1 MENGIFFDGEYQED
15 KVYNLYI
22 QMFSCS
28 FEIKKNKIPTVQ
40 IKNNRFQF
48 KENEWL
54 TSSNNTI
61 VTLCMTNI
69 DLKLFFEQYDVY
81 DLEFECGWKFKSL
94 QGIFKE
100 YIDKWIARKNDATIS
115 GNKGQRTL
123 AKLMLNSLYG
133 KFATSQD
140 AQSKIPFLGE
150 DDAVHYS
157 LGEKETKKGLYLPI
171 GCFITAYARE
181 KTIRT
186 AQAITD
192 YSIQKYG
199 YDAFVYSDTDSIH
212 TLLDIKELEKF
223 CEIDDVK
230 LGAWKNEGFATNAK
244 FIRQKSYVEEIER
257 KAKGDMCRYA

>member
-1 MENGIFFDGEYQED
+1 
-15 KVYNLYI
+15 
-22 QMFSCS
+22 MFSCS

-100 YIDKWIARKNDATIS
+100 YIDKWIARKNDATIT

-123 AKLMLNSLYG
+123 AKLMLNSLSG
-133 KFATSQD
+133 KLATSQD
-140 AQSKIPFLGE
+140 AQCKIPFLGE
-150 DDAVHYS
+150 DEAVHYS
-157 LGEKETKKGLYLPI
+157 LGEKETKKGLYIPI

-212 TLLDIKELEKF
+212 TLLDIKELEQF
-223 CEIDDVK
+223 CEIDNVK
-230 LGAWKNEGFATNAK
+230 LRSME
-244 FIRQKSYVEEIER
+244 IRRVCNKCKIYSSKMLSR
-257 KAKGDMCRYA
+257 RN